1 MRLRMQ
7 PGAFA
12 HFQHF
17 FGFSHP
23 VLRFPILPV
32 PHRRHS
38 HPPASE
44 NGSRLPPLPHRLPS
58 APSTALPQP
67 CYYPWS
73 VPRPPHKHRSF
84 SRPHPRNPH
93 LPGPPAYLPMTARHV
108 RHSMSFHTH
117 TFWYLCRLS
126 PLFRSWF
133 LLKTPE
139 SRSMDESSGS
149 FPQVFPRRPSLR
161 SFLRPQTFHTD
172 RTGFPLTAFPSH
184 HHVLRA

>member
-17 FGFSHP
+17 SGFSHP
-23 VLRFPILPV
+23 VLRFPV
-32 PHRRHS
+32 PPAPHHKRS
-38 HPPASE
+38 HPRASE

-73 VPRPPHKHRSF
+73 VPQPPHKHRSF
-84 SRPHPRNPH
+84 SRPYPRNPH

-108 RHSMSFHTH
+108 RHSMSFHMH

-126 PLFRSWF
+126 PPFRSWF
-133 LLKTPE
+133 LPKTPE
-139 SRSMDESSGS
+139 SRSMGESSGS

-172 RTGFPLTAFPSH
+172 RTGFP
-184 HHVLRA
+184 